1 MKNNLVEALIG
12 ALVLVLAGGFFM
24 FTYSRTDVGT
34 IEGYELTARFDR
46 VDGLLVGSDVR
57 LGGIRV
63 GSVIRQTI
71 DLETFEAVIH
81 FSVRSDLRLPSDTS
95 ASITTEGL
103 LGGAYLSL
111 TPGGDIEYLV
121 AGEQIEFT
129 HGSIDLFG
137 LLGKAVFSV
146 ADKNGDK
153 E

>member
-1 MKNNLVEALIG
+1 MKHNLVEALIG

-46 VDGLLVGSDVR
+46 VDGLMVGADVR
-57 LGGIRV
+57 LGGIRI
-63 GSVIRQTI
+63 GSVIRESI
-71 DLETFEAVIH
+71 DIETFEAVIH

-111 TPGGDIEYLV
+111 TPGGDIEYLEP
-121 AGEQIEFT
+121 GGQIEFT
-129 HGSIDLFG
+129 QGSVDLFG
-137 LLGKAVFSV
+137 LLGQAVFSV
-146 ADKNGDK
+146 ADDNGDK

>member
-1 MKNNLVEALIG
+1 MKHNLVEAMIG
-12 ALVLVLAGGFFM
+12 ALVLALAVGFFM

-57 LGGIRV
+57 LGGIRI
-63 GSVIRQTI
+63 GSVIRESI

-81 FSVRSDLRLPSDTS
+81 FSVRSDLHLPSDTS
-95 ASITTEGL
+95 ASINSEGL

-111 TPGGDIEYLV
+111 TPGGNIEFLEP
-121 AGEQIEFT
+121 GGQIEFT
-129 HGSIDLFG
+129 QGSVDLFG
-137 LLGKAVFSV
+137 LLGQAIFSV
-146 ADKNGDK
+146 ADDNGKK

>member
-1 MKNNLVEALIG
+1 MKHNLVEALIG
-12 ALVLVLAGGFFM
+12 ALVLVLAGGFFV

-63 GSVIRQTI
+63 GSVIRQAI

-129 HGSIDLFG
+129 QGSIDLFG

>member
-1 MKNNLVEALIG
+1 MKHNLVEALIG
-12 ALVLVLAGGFFM
+12 ALVLVLAVGFFM

-46 VDGLLVGSDVR
+46 VDGLLVGADVR
-57 LGGIRV
+57 LGGIRI
-63 GSVIRQTI
+63 GSVIRQSI

-103 LGGAYLSL
+103 LGGSYLSL
-111 TPGGDIEYLV
+111 TPGGDIEYLEP
-121 AGEQIEFT
+121 GEQIEFT
-129 HGSIDLFG
+129 QGSIDLFG

-146 ADKNGDK
+146 ADDHEDK
-153 E
+153 K

>member
-57 LGGIRV
+57 LGGIRI
-63 GSVIRQTI
+63 GSVIRESI
-71 DLETFEAVIH
+71 DIETFEAVVH

-95 ASITTEGL
+95 ASITSEGL

-111 TPGGDIEYLV
+111 TPGGDIEYLEP
-121 AGEQIEFT
+121 GEQIEFT
-129 HGSIDLFG
+129 QGSVDLFG
-137 LLGKAVFSV
+137 LLGRAIFSV
-146 ADKNGDK
+146 ADDNGDK

>member
-1 MKNNLVEALIG
+1 MKHNLVEALIG
-12 ALVLVLAGGFFM
+12 ALVLVLASGFFV

-63 GSVIRQTI
+63 GSVIRQAI

-111 TPGGDIEYLV
+111 TPGGDVEYLV

-129 HGSIDLFG
+129 QGSIDLFG

-153 E
+153 K